1 MIVLNL
7 KKSIVIVNEYT
18 VKKNGKASRGATP
31 GNYVNR
37 YMARDKAV
45 ETLTPVKLNSVDNF
59 ITRYMARSDAVD
71 NAINLNELRG
81 FTKRTQAK
89 AGIAF
94 GDNDISLSNDKLL
107 DLSRQIQENFD
118 KNKTVLKTV
127 LSFDTEFLRE
137 RGIISPD
144 FEPKKDG
151 DFRGNIDQMKL
162 RLGIMHGI
170 DKIKRHYDDLH
181 YVGVIQVDTMHVHC
195 HLAMCDFGEGKIMS
209 DGRQKGKIDEIIK
222 TDLRRGVDQFLDD
235 SKHIKYLASN
245 VTYDRRNARM
255 FIKKYTHNMI
265 KDHGLPQ
272 FLLATLPE
280 NKNLWRAK
288 TNRKE
293 MRKPNMIVREYVM
306 QIFEKDDSGYTEAM
320 RDIVKYAEERQKRE
334 GLSTKDYRKLVQGGE
349 DRLIENCMNGVY
361 SVLKNVPDEKLK
373 IKTPML
379 DIMSKDYEELANQ
392 VKSSGDDFLEFG
404 FRLRSYSSRINHHK
418 KEKKKYRNLR
428 KDYEKVKEKS
438 VESQALNNF
447 YKFEEDYNEKC
458 MTKYQYF
465 LDFIPPRDEYYD
477 EFEELLLYKQKMF
490 DMEQMILDE
499 SMKKMST
506 KDAESYGLNV
516 YKQHGGSYKVL
527 NPSVLDDRYDKM
539 KETYGVMEENLKS
552 ILADN
557 GLSLDDK
564 GISKKK
570 KFEFDDVKALD
581 IHHLE
586 YDFHRDID
594 ISKLNI
600 DRFVEC
606 TRERYDSFMGAVKY
620 LEGTGQSDY
629 IYELPYKDIEKMVLY
644 AQKISKTGILENK
657 DGDVSPVKRLNT
669 VTLDNDYN
677 KTIESKVKE
686 MISITDRSFG
696 D

>member
-59 ITRYMARSDAVD
+59 ITRYMARSNAVD
-71 NAINLNELRG
+71 NAINLNDLRG

-144 FEPKKDG
+144 FEAKKEG

-293 MRKPNMIVREYVM
+293 MRKPNMIV
-306 QIFEKDDSGYTEAM
+306 
-320 RDIVKYAEERQKRE
+320 
-334 GLSTKDYRKLVQGGE
+334 
-349 DRLIENCMNGVY
+349 C
-361 SVLKNVPDEKLK
+361 
-373 IKTPML
+373 
-379 DIMSKDYEELANQ
+379 
-392 VKSSGDDFLEFG
+392 
-404 FRLRSYSSRINHHK
+404 
-418 KEKKKYRNLR
+418 
-428 KDYEKVKEKS
+428 
-438 VESQALNNF
+438 
-447 YKFEEDYNEKC
+447 
-458 MTKYQYF
+458 
-465 LDFIPPRDEYYD
+465 
-477 EFEELLLYKQKMF
+477 
-490 DMEQMILDE
+490 
-499 SMKKMST
+499 
-506 KDAESYGLNV
+506 
-516 YKQHGGSYKVL
+516 
-527 NPSVLDDRYDKM
+527 
-539 KETYGVMEENLKS
+539 
-552 ILADN
+552 
-557 GLSLDDK
+557 
-564 GISKKK
+564 
-570 KFEFDDVKALD
+570 
-581 IHHLE
+581 
-586 YDFHRDID
+586 
-594 ISKLNI
+594 
-600 DRFVEC
+600 
-606 TRERYDSFMGAVKY
+606 
-620 LEGTGQSDY
+620 
-629 IYELPYKDIEKMVLY
+629 
-644 AQKISKTGILENK
+644 
-657 DGDVSPVKRLNT
+657 
-669 VTLDNDYN
+669 
-677 KTIESKVKE
+677 
-686 MISITDRSFG
+686 
-696 D
+696 